1 MNESVRSIG
10 PLPGGSEA
18 WWILH
23 QIKGRG
29 LVLTPNEDTAGALF
43 DNYQALERWQNPT
56 LPTRAAFFSEDDEE
70 RLTAL
75 SQWVRGTTHILIAP
89 RESVSTPLP
98 PEASF
103 SEAHRI
109 LKLGERLNR
118 ETFFTHLL
126 THGFERVDTV
136 ERPGEVA
143 VRGEV
148 MDLWSPGWE
157 TSIRTLWPFDQIE
170 SIRKIDL
177 STQRST
183 DLITEIEVRP
193 ARLPA
198 EELSLKSSLFD
209 YLGPGG
215 TLFESHPSREAPIL
229 WPGTHIVHA
238 PLEEASDPLPYASP
252 PPLAG
257 HMDLLAKEIRTWV
270 NNGWK
275 VDIFCHNPGE
285 QERVEEILL
294 EQDRSLARALE
305 DRRIDLPIGALTH
318 GFLDTKNHFAILAN
332 GELFGRARRRWRL
345 PKFTGGTALQ
355 GVAELRKGDYVVHEQ
370 FGIGRYMALERKT
383 TGDMTADYLRLE
395 YKGGDRVFVP
405 LFEFRQ
411 VRKFV
416 GTEGKRPVL
425 SSLDTASWDNTRA
438 EVEKAVAELAK
449 ELLARAARRSQ
460 TQGFSYPDD
469 THMEKEFGDSFLYDL
484 TPDQARAID
493 ETRRDMMSPVPMD
506 RVVCGDV
513 GYGKTEVAM
522 RAAFKAVSA
531 GKQVA
536 VLVPTT
542 ILAEQHGRNFR
553 ERFADY
559 PVKVAVLSRFG
570 KPSDQKISLQ
580 EVGRGVVDIVIGTHR
595 LLSKDVA
602 FKDLGLVIIDEEHRF
617 GVKQK
622 EKIRAFRDVVDV
634 LALSATPI
642 PRTMGQALGGLKGL
656 SVIETPPEGRLPIGT
671 HVGPFD
677 PKVVVASVEQE
688 LRRGGQVFYV
698 HNRVKTI
705 EKRRQWLLET
715 LREHGITAHIA
726 LAHGQMSG
734 TELEKIMWD
743 FLHRKYDILLATSI
757 IESGLDIPTVN
768 TLVVEEAEDF
778 GLAQLYQLRGRVG
791 RERMKAYCLL
801 FYSEEA
807 NLTEEAQ
814 KRLSALKEF
823 ASLGSGFKLAMRDL
837 EIRGAGNLLGP
848 EQHGYVNAVGLDLYG
863 QLLSEEID
871 QQKKGGTSAGG
882 SSILSSK
889 TADPSIEI
897 PVSAYLPETF
907 LPSESDRVIFY
918 KRLLD
923 APLEGLESLSAEL
936 EDRCGRMPEPA
947 QRLFDVAR
955 LRHAARARQVIH
967 LGLVKEGLEIRF
979 AEGAVLAPATL
990 IHLTENFKDQLS
1002 FLPGPPFGIRFEEP
1016 LPADVVKWTT
1026 DFLSTLPLDS
1036 QKETG

>member
-1 MNESVRSIG
+1 MTNTTSIG
-10 PLPGGSEA
+10 PLPGGAEA
-18 WWILH
+18 WWILQH
-23 QIKGRG
+23 APGRI
-29 LVLTPNEDTAGALF
+29 LVLTPTEETAGALF
-43 DNYQALERWQNPT
+43 DDYQALERWQTPDSSS
-56 LPTRAAFFSEDDEE
+56 RAAFFSEDDEE

-75 SQWVRGTTHILIAP
+75 SLWVRGTAKVLFAARDSTT
-89 RESVSTPLP
+89 VSLSPL
-98 PEASF
+98 ADF
-103 SEAHRI
+103 SAHHRTI
-109 LKLGERLNR
+109 TLGAKLNR
-118 ETFFTHLL
+118 EDFFAHLL
-126 THGFERVDTV
+126 THGYERVDTV
-136 ERPGEVA
+136 ERAGEVA

-157 TSIRTLWPFDQIE
+157 GPLRTLWPFDQIE

-177 STQRST
+177 TTQRST
-183 DLITEIEVRP
+183 DLVTHIEVRP
-193 ARLPA
+193 ASLTDQNPSPPPA
-198 EELSLKSSLFD
+198 STLLD
-209 YLGPGG
+209 YLGPEG
-215 TLFESHPSREAPIL
+215 TLFESRPSRDHPIA
-229 WPGTHIVHA
+229 WGGTRIVHD
-238 PLEEASDPLPYASP
+238 PLASLDHGLPYAP
-252 PPLAG
+252 PPTVAG
-257 HMDLLAKEIRTWV
+257 HLDLLAKEIRAWV
-270 NNGWK
+270 DGGWH
-275 VDIFCHNPGE
+275 VNIFCHNPGE
-285 QERVEEILL
+285 QERFEEILL
-294 EQDRSLARALE
+294 ERDRSLARAFE
-305 DRRIDLPIGALTH
+305 ERKIDLPIGPLTH
-318 GFLDTKNHFAILAN
+318 GFLDTEKRVAVLAN
-332 GELFGRARRRWRL
+332 GELFGRVRRRLRL
-345 PKFTGGTALQ
+345 PTFTGGSALQ
-355 GVAELRKGDYVVHEQ
+355 GVAELKKGDYVVHEQ

-383 TGDMTADYLRLE
+383 AGNMEADYLRLE

-411 VRKFV
+411 VRKFI

-425 SSLDTASWDNTRA
+425 SSLDTASWERTRA
-438 EVEKAVAELAK
+438 DVEKAVAELAR

-460 TQGFSYPDD
+460 TQGFMFPSD
-469 THMEKEFGDSFLYDL
+469 THMEKEFGDSFLYTL
-484 TPDQARAID
+484 TPDQSRAIE
-493 ETRRDMMSPVPMD
+493 ETRRDMMSPIPMD

-559 PVKVAVLSRFG
+559 PVTVAVLSRFG
-570 KPSDQKISLQ
+570 KPADQKIAIAD
-580 EVGRGVVDIVIGTHR
+580 VRRGVVDIVIGTHR

-642 PRTMGQALGGLKGL
+642 PRTLGQALGGLKGL

-677 PKVVVASVEQE
+677 PKIVVASVEQE

-698 HNRVKTI
+698 HNRVKSI
-705 EKRRQWLLET
+705 EKRRQWLMDA
-715 LREHGITAHIA
+715 LRDHGLTATIA
-726 LAHGQMSG
+726 LAHGQMAG
-734 TELEKIMWD
+734 PELEKIMWD

-768 TLVVEEAEDF
+768 TLIVEEAEDF

-791 RERMKAYCLL
+791 RERMKAYCML
-801 FYSEEA
+801 FYSQDA

-823 ASLGSGFKLAMRDL
+823 ASLGSGFKLAMRDM

-863 QLLSEEID
+863 QLLTDEIEL
-871 QQKKGGTSAGG
+871 QKKGGAPAALGPRT
-882 SSILSSK
+882 
-889 TADPSIEI
+889 TDPAIEI
-897 PVSAYLPETF
+897 PVSAYIPETY

-923 APLEGLESLSAEL
+923 APVESLDNLAAEL
-936 EDRCGRMPEPA
+936 TDRCGRMPEPA
-947 QRLFDVAR
+947 RRLFDVAR
-955 LRHAARARQVIH
+955 LRHAAASRHVVHI
-967 LGLVKEGLEIRF
+967 GLVKDGLEIRF
-979 AEGAVLAPATL
+979 AEGAVLASESL
-990 IHLTENFKDQLS
+990 LKLTEEFQRRIS
-1002 FLPGPPFGIRFEEP
+1002 FLPGPPFGMRFEEP
-1016 LPADVVKWTT
+1016 LPSDLVGWTT
-1026 DFLSTLPLDS
+1026 AFLSALPLD
-1036 QKETG
+1036 